1 MLLISKRCFEMDE
14 IKVGKEG
21 SLINKRS
28 SYNNLLREQSQLKEQ
43 LELINES
50 LKISARKKALFKRNA
65 EISQESEF
73 KFLRPSWSFEENP
86 EYVANL
92 KELNAISN
100 REKELEFDKQ
110 IRTVENLAKNVNDQ
124 LASVTREADRIKS
137 ELDKMEGELK

>member
-1 MLLISKRCFEMDE
+1 MDE